1 MSKSF
6 VKELVITNCLLI
18 GGFAVIIIVGNL
30 FYSDSGGNW
39 INSLGLLAALV
50 LALAIKT
57 WRIKAKRQEL
67 DERIQI
73 ITYRAV
79 TIGFYFMLGSI
90 FWFFTREMIVEGQVS
105 ARTITELV
113 AGLAGYLGGLFILYR
128 RY

>member
-50 LALAIKT
+50 LAMAIKT